1 MEEEESKIKWSAVFA
16 VIKRR
21 LIWIAAIT
29 VTVAILAGVLTEFV
43 YNKGKDVY
51 TVSFNLSSPSG
62 TQSLPDG
69 TAFSVQSLVYADN
82 LNSVKEKDESFAN
95 LDMNRLSS
103 GGITVTDNNAAAED
117 SENAQMG
124 VRYTLTAK
132 ESAFSSYEQANATLT
147 AKESAFS
154 SYEQANA
161 FMRAVAEN
169 FALLTIR
176 SLENRNYSAWEA
188 DYSRAADYEERISV
202 LRAQHEYVLSVYD
215 GLTAT
220 RAYADFVTD
229 GYTVAQW
236 RANAAGDISAQ
247 LTTLENEQGIYRY
260 VLGDSENDVLY
271 RAKELERQKQVNT
284 SKIAALE
291 ETLKRLITEYVG
303 AGLSASQ
310 MDTFESFHVDIAS
323 LTQKNVEIDD
333 ELGRLYASI
342 GYEKQGEEWVKG
354 EGQLLKAP
362 AEFTQKLEELKTLIA
377 ENTQKAGEVLKEVYA
392 NFTLVEFAQAQA
404 EVEQGGTNA
413 VLMTV
418 AAFVLA
424 LIAACA
430 VFALAGYRKQV
441 AAAEAAEQSAPEEKH
456 EEKPAEESGERK
468 E

>member
-29 VTVAILAGVLTEFV
+29 VIVAILAGVLTQFV

-51 TVSFNLSSPSG
+51 TVSFDLSSPSG

-95 LDMNRLSS
+95 LDVNRLSS

-124 VRYTLTAK
+124 TRY
-132 ESAFSSYEQANATLT
+132 TLT

-169 FALLTIR
+169 FALLTMQ

-202 LRAQHEYVLSVYD
+202 LRAQQEYVLSVYD
-215 GLTAT
+215 GLIAT

-236 RANAAGDISAQ
+236 RAKAAGDISAQ

-310 MDTFESFHVDIAS
+310 MDTFESFHADIAS

-333 ELGRLYASI
+333 ELSRLYASI
-342 GYEKQGEEWVKG
+342 GYEKQGEEWEKG

-404 EVEQGGTNA
+404 EVEQGGASA

-418 AAFVLA
+418 AAFVIA
-424 LIAACA
+424 FIAACA
-430 VFALAGYRKQV
+430 VFALAGYRKQ
-441 AAAEAAEQSAPEEKH
+441 AEEAAEQNAPDEKPD
-456 EEKPAEESGERK
+456 EKPAEESGERK

>member
-1 MEEEESKIKWSAVFA
+1 MEEEESKIRWSAVFA

-29 VTVAILAGVLTEFV
+29 VIVAILAGVLTEFV

-51 TVSFNLSSPSG
+51 TVSFDLSSPSG

-95 LDMNRLSS
+95 LDVNRLSS

-132 ESAFSSYEQANATLT
+132 ESAFSSYEQANA
-147 AKESAFS
+147 
-154 SYEQANA
+154 

-169 FALLTIR
+169 FALLTMR

-188 DYSRAADYEERISV
+188 DYSRAADYKERISV

-236 RANAAGDISAQ
+236 RAKAAGDISAQ

-310 MDTFESFHVDIAS
+310 MDTFESFHADIAS

-377 ENTQKAGEVLKEVYA
+377 ENTQKAGEVLKQVYA

-404 EVEQGGTNA
+404 EVEQGGASA

-418 AAFVLA
+418 AAFVIA
-424 LIAACA
+424 FIAACA
-430 VFALAGYRKQV
+430 VFALAGYRKQ
-441 AAAEAAEQSAPEEKH
+441 AAAEEAAEQNAPDEKPD
-456 EEKPAEESGERK
+456 EKPAEESGERK

>member
-1 MEEEESKIKWSAVFA
+1 MSIKI
-16 VIKRR
+16 
-21 LIWIAAIT
+21 
-29 VTVAILAGVLTEFV
+29 E
-43 YNKGKDVY
+43 
-51 TVSFNLSSPSG
+51 
-62 TQSLPDG
+62 
-69 TAFSVQSLVYADN
+69 
-82 LNSVKEKDESFAN
+82 
-95 LDMNRLSS
+95 
-103 GGITVTDNNAAAED
+103 
-117 SENAQMG
+117 
-124 VRYTLTAK
+124 
-132 ESAFSSYEQANATLT
+132 
-147 AKESAFS
+147 
-154 SYEQANA
+154 
-161 FMRAVAEN
+161 
-169 FALLTIR
+169 
-176 SLENRNYSAWEA
+176 
-188 DYSRAADYEERISV
+188 
-202 LRAQHEYVLSVYD
+202 
-215 GLTAT
+215 
-220 RAYADFVTD
+220 
-229 GYTVAQW
+229 
-236 RANAAGDISAQ
+236 
-247 LTTLENEQGIYRY
+247 
-260 VLGDSENDVLY
+260 
-271 RAKELERQKQVNT
+271 
-284 SKIAALE
+284 
-291 ETLKRLITEYVG
+291 
-303 AGLSASQ
+303 

-404 EVEQGGTNA
+404 EVEQGGASA